1 MLKPIERVRESSRAF
16 TLLELM
22 VVISI
27 LGVLTAIVIPVLTG
41 QLGQSQEGAY
51 GAEVDQLQKLVD
63 QFFVDEDSPRY
74 NGQSQFPIMGAAKGV
89 GPFYTADADLTAEV
103 IATSVQNPAAGTQGG
118 TPVWDDNLDGVR
130 AVDEEI
136 LNDEDTPT
144 TTVGWHVAPIVVGA
158 TQYYVDSRDFFV
170 DFDLLVDAELL
181 REAPKSASS
190 ENCSVSACTGSYT
203 YYVDAKGTVKTL
215 LNSLPVAANTG
226 FQEGVYP

>member
-118 TPVWDDNLDGVR
+118 TPVWNDNLDGVR

-170 DFDLLVDAELL
+170 DFDLLASAGQRPGTL
-181 REAPKSASS
+181 RETRRSVPPAFLSRVASICGCGPPQDMQAGLS
-190 ENCSVSACTGSYT
+190 I
-203 YYVDAKGTVKTL
+203 
-215 LNSLPVAANTG
+215 
-226 FQEGVYP
+226 